1 MAFWWRSY
9 FDRGKLSDTGIVDE
23 ADEQVGT
30 MNLFIALKTP
40 EGGVELVTA
49 PLGDLV
55 LPGVTRD
62 RYAARDRDK
71 CSADL

>member
-9 FDRGKLSDTGIVDE
+9 FDRGKLSDPGTVDE

-62 RYAARDRDK
+62 R
-71 CSADL
+71 

>member
-1 MAFWWRSY
+1 
-9 FDRGKLSDTGIVDE
+9 
-23 ADEQVGT
+23 

-62 RYAARDRDK
+62 RYAPFFGQALK
-71 CSADL
+71 LMKQCIEPM

>member
-1 MAFWWRSY
+1 
-9 FDRGKLSDTGIVDE
+9 
-23 ADEQVGT
+23 

-62 RYAARDRDK
+62 RYTPSQRQFEGGELILQ
-71 CSADL
+71 CVEPM

>member
-1 MAFWWRSY
+1 
-9 FDRGKLSDTGIVDE
+9 
-23 ADEQVGT
+23 

-62 RYAARDRDK
+62 RYETPIRDD
-71 CSADL
+71 

>member
-1 MAFWWRSY
+1 
-9 FDRGKLSDTGIVDE
+9 
-23 ADEQVGT
+23 

-62 RYAARDRDK
+62 RYETHIRDRFT
-71 CSADL
+71 ADIQCIELVSRTH

>member
-1 MAFWWRSY
+1 
-9 FDRGKLSDTGIVDE
+9 
-23 ADEQVGT
+23 

-62 RYAARDRDK
+62 RSAQSLDRVGGVVG
-71 CSADL
+71 SMRADSS

>member
-1 MAFWWRSY
+1 
-9 FDRGKLSDTGIVDE
+9 VDE

>member
-1 MAFWWRSY
+1 MA
-9 FDRGKLSDTGIVDE
+9 DANL
-23 ADEQVGT
+23 QVGT

-62 RYAARDRDK
+62 RYALYFGQALK
-71 CSADL
+71 LTKQCIEPM

>member
-1 MAFWWRSY
+1 
-9 FDRGKLSDTGIVDE
+9 VDD
-23 ADEQVGT
+23 ADQQVGT

-62 RYAARDRDK
+62 RYVIHIRDRDR
-71 CSADL
+71 ADW

>member
-1 MAFWWRSY
+1 
-9 FDRGKLSDTGIVDE
+9 
-23 ADEQVGT
+23 

-62 RYAARDRDK
+62 RSVLFLGLK
-71 CSADL
+71 EGLS